1 MLCNYRGVRCV
12 LGRVNEPGPHNFRAQ
27 RSLVPSAR
35 RSSVSKL
42 QHSSDPDGPNALPWV
57 PPVLGCPPR
66 KQRPSLES
74 RTLDWSQAR
83 SVCWALAEHRG
94 RGRSPQLLPRSQ
106 APGLGREPRESPL
119 NMGREFHPLE
129 VASLGPSGLPEDT
142 HRETL
147 SFWIN
152 LVGQCNPAPPP
163 AQLSRPRVL
172 MLPHPRLGMCLG
184 STIPCRSLSRL
195 PLRGHP
201 PAHGPHPAHIPNGP
215 PHPHRLPSLI
225 TDKIKN
231 SRKRQKGS
239 P

>member
-152 LVGQCNPAPPP
+152 LVGQCNPAPTPSPALQTPGSNAASPTAWYVSWKHHPVQVPVQAPAPRTPP
-163 AQLSRPRVL
+163 CSRP
-172 MLPHPRLGMCLG
+172 PPCSHPQR
-184 STIPCRSLSRL
+184 PA
-195 PLRGHP
+195 P
-201 PAHGPHPAHIPNGP
+201 P
-215 PHPHRLPSLI
+215 
-225 TDKIKN
+225 T
-231 SRKRQKGS
+231 
-239 P
+239 